1 MANSQQ
7 ERYVLEK
14 KLGAGGM
21 GEVWLANDTLLNRPV
36 AIKYLKSAQDAPHD
50 EAFLSEAR
58 MLASLNHPNVTLI
71 YDAVFDENKNQFYLV
86 MEYVE
91 GKPLSDLIPRWSGP
105 LPLEIILD
113 VAIDILQALQYA
125 HEKGI
130 VHRDIKPDNAIM
142 QKEGVKLTDFGVAG
156 LISLLAEGTEY
167 MAGTP
172 AYMSP
177 EQIQGEAT
185 DGRADLY
192 SLGVMLFEMAS
203 GGHQPYQFSNRDEA
217 LDAHLDQAPGALRTF
232 SPNAPLALERI
243 VMRLLAKDPADRY
256 PSAETVIDALRPL
269 QARQRFSQSHLDLLD
284 PEIKPL
290 VGRTEQLQQMEV
302 VWTACQ
308 EAAKP
313 YLLVVKGEMGIGKS
327 KLITE
332 FLGQHV
338 VDKGFAALVGRCDE
352 SGAPYAPFAEILA
365 TIMDK
370 QLAESAITQEQADQL
385 LDQIPSLARL
395 LNISDTSAAE
405 TETDKAP
412 PQEETAE
419 SAGLWKALSDKVAE
433 TTAEASWQTEWQF
446 FATVLAILTE
456 LGPAVVF
463 LENATFLDEASVA
476 LARFLIRQGQLPL
489 LLVAAGRDTEQAMP
503 WLDAFSADEHEI
515 LTVPPLSPA
524 AVKEHVANLIG
535 GTAPEAA
542 VDLITERSHG
552 NLLQIEGIT
561 QQLLDSKE
569 LHQAEDGQW
578 RYTPGKEVET
588 PADAF
593 LPQAVLS
600 AFTRRIEKL
609 PESSR
614 QALALAAL
622 IEPGPEFNFDPWVTL
637 LGGKSP
643 QELAQGVL
651 DEALKKRLIR
661 QVGHQRYT
669 FRPPDLAKALTAVLT
684 KTHRRKIHSQIAKTL
699 HQQQADPILVGYHYE
714 QAGQP
719 GEAAEYLETAGN
731 KAISTNAVDTA
742 IVYYNRAGALA
753 ETCSTYK
760 ALGYLYRLKGKKDD
774 SVRALQHA
782 LALAK
787 QAGDTADQAQIL
799 NGLSLTFWL
808 YDDYEQAYQQAAAVL
823 KLDDVP
829 EREGITAQLY
839 IGIIAWLRGQ
849 LAEAEEWCQK
859 SLKALQK
866 SGHKAGLARA
876 YNRLGQIYLSQ
887 GKLAEAQTT
896 FQHALE
902 LRQKLG
908 NEWGQGQ
915 CLTNLGR
922 VAAEQGDFEQ
932 ASSLFQSAQ
941 QLFEKMNSRDGL
953 MAVYAN
959 QGRAFLYQGNS
970 DEALPL
976 LTQAL
981 HLAMERGQR
990 SAYVLSD
997 IYLLIAQASL
1007 GQGKVKRARAAT
1019 DDALKLVEAA
1029 GNQEHVALAQATLAQ
1044 VHAAQG
1050 DSSAAEAMYQQAL
1063 TLFEQIGSQ
1072 IGLVR
1077 AKLSYAQFLGQQGQ
1091 AAEATTMEQK
1101 ARDEAGKMGLYLS

>member
-7 ERYVLEK
+7 ERYVLQK
-14 KLGAGGM
+14 QLGAGGM
-21 GEVWLANDTLLNRPV
+21 GEVWLANDILLNRPV
-36 AIKYLKSAQDAPHD
+36 AIKYLKTSQDAPYD
-50 EAFLSEAR
+50 ETILSEAR
-58 MLASLNHPNVTLI
+58 MLASLNHPNITLI

-91 GKPLSDLIPRWSGP
+91 GKPLSDLIQRWSGP
-105 LPLEIILD
+105 LPLEITLD
-113 VAIDILQALQYA
+113 VAIDILHALQYA

-130 VHRDIKPDNAIM
+130 VHRDIKPDNVIM

-203 GGHQPYQFSNRDEA
+203 GGHQPYQFTNRDEA
-217 LDAHLDQAPGALRTF
+217 LDAHLDQVPCALRTF
-232 SPNAPLALERI
+232 SPNVPLALERI

-256 PSAETVIDALRPL
+256 PSAETVMETLRPL

-290 VGRTEQLQQMEV
+290 VGRAEQLKQIEI
-302 VWTACQ
+302 VWTTCQ
-308 EAAKP
+308 ETAKP
-313 YLLVVKGEMGIGKS
+313 HLLVVKGEMGIGKS

-370 QLAESAITQEQADQL
+370 QLAKSAITQEQTDQL

-405 TETDKAP
+405 TETDKSSA
-412 PQEETAE
+412 QETTE

-456 LGPAVVF
+456 LGPTVIF

-489 LLVAAGRDTEQAMP
+489 LLVAVGRDAEEAMP
-503 WLDAFSADEHEI
+503 WLDAFSADEHET

-535 GTAPEAA
+535 GAAPEAA
-542 VDLITERSHG
+542 IDLIAERSHG
-552 NLLQIEGIT
+552 NPLQIEGIT
-561 QQLLDSKE
+561 QQLLDAKE

-578 RYTPGKEVET
+578 RYTPGQEVAT

-593 LPQAVLS
+593 LPQAVLG

-622 IEPGPEFNFDPWVTL
+622 IEPGPEFNFDLWVIL
-637 LGGKSP
+637 LGGET
-643 QELAQGVL
+643 QQTLAQGVL
-651 DEALKKRLIR
+651 AEALKKRLIR

-684 KTHRRKIHSQIAKTL
+684 KTHRRKIHRQIAKTL
-699 HQQQADPILVGYHYE
+699 HQRQADPILVGYHYE
-714 QAGQP
+714 QAGLTS
-719 GEAAEYLETAGN
+719 EAAQHLETAGN
-731 KAISTNAVDTA
+731 RAVSTNAVDTA
-742 IVYYNRAGALA
+742 IVYYNRAGALT
-753 ETCSTYK
+753 ETRSTYK
-760 ALGYLYRLKGKKDD
+760 ALGYLYRLKGKKAD
-774 SVRALQHA
+774 SVQALQHA

-787 QAGDTADQAQIL
+787 KANDTADQAQIL
-799 NGLSLTFWL
+799 NGLSLTFWF
-808 YDDYEQAYQQAAAVL
+808 YDDYKQAYQHAAAVL
-823 KLDDVP
+823 KLDNVP
-829 EREGITAQLY
+829 ERERITAQLY

-859 SLKALQK
+859 SLEALKK
-866 SGHKAGLARA
+866 SGHEAGLARA

-887 GKLAEAQTT
+887 GRLAEAKTT

-915 CLTNLGR
+915 RLTNLGR

-932 ASSLFQSAQ
+932 AASLFQSAQ

-953 MAVYAN
+953 MALYTN
-959 QGRAFLYQGNS
+959 RGRAILYQGNP
-970 DEALPL
+970 DEALPW

-1007 GQGKVKRARAAT
+1007 VQGKVERARAAT

-1029 GNQEHVALAQATLAQ
+1029 GNQEYIALAQATLAQ
-1044 VHAAQG
+1044 IHAVQG
-1050 DSSAAEAMYQQAL
+1050 DITTAGEMYREALA
-1063 TLFEQIGSQ
+1063 LFEQVGSRA
-1072 IGLVR
+1072 GLVR
-1077 AKLSYAQFLGQQGQ
+1077 AQLSYAQFLAQQGQ
-1091 AAEATTMEQK
+1091 TAEATTIEQN
-1101 ARDEAGKMGLYLS
+1101 ARDEAGKMKLYLR